1 MAIKYDLTDFRLFI
15 KIAET
20 ESLSRGAEQCHMSV
34 PAASN
39 RVRNLED
46 NLGIKLLQRTSQG
59 VNLTN
64 EGRVYLRH
72 ARKIVAQLEVLSG
85 DLQEFTK
92 GVTGQLRLFANT
104 TAITELLPAVL
115 GEYLQSHPNVHV
127 EMKEKVS
134 EEIIRAVKEGMADLG
149 IVSGNIP
156 TADLQTRPFARS
168 RLIVICPMD
177 HPLAEHKEISFE
189 DCLSYPLISLLEAS
203 AIHQFLVREAEK
215 LHVDLNIRVQ
225 VASYD
230 AIYRMVAA
238 KVGIAIIP
246 QLGFARHKGTR
257 DIKQIELVDA
267 WAERN
272 FQLCS
277 VDFESLPTFAQE
289 FCESLL
295 QRYG

>member
-1 MAIKYDLTDFRLFI
+1 MAVKYDLTDFRLFI

-46 NLGIKLLQRTSQG
+46 SLGVKLLQRTSQG
-59 VNLTN
+59 VILTN

-72 ARKIVAQLEVLSG
+72 ARKIVSQLEVLSG
-85 DLQEFTK
+85 DLQEFAK
-92 GVTGQLRLFANT
+92 GVTGQLRLLANT
-104 TAITELLPAVL
+104 TAITELLPGVL
-115 GEYLQSHPNVHV
+115 GDYLQSHPNVHV

-134 EEIIRAVKEGMADLG
+134 EEIIRAIKDGGADLG

-156 TADLQTRPFARS
+156 TAGLQTRPFARS
-168 RLIVICPMD
+168 RLIVICPVD
-177 HPLAEHKEISFE
+177 HPIAEHGKVRFE

-215 LHVDLNIRVQ
+215 LHINLNIRVQ

-238 KVGIAIIP
+238 NVGIAIIP

-257 DIKQIELVDA
+257 NIKQIELLDP

-272 FQLCS
+272 FQLCA
-277 VDFESLPTFAQE
+277 VNFDTLPTFAQE
-289 FCESLL
+289 FCENLL
-295 QRYG
+295 SRYG